1 MTDERFSPEAIHQR
15 LLTIPAMHT
24 FGYRLEELSH
34 GRAVIVAPYETKLD
48 GIFQSFH
55 GGLLA
60 TLADSTGGAAVLT
73 VTGADTPTATIDLNI
88 RFLAPCRTDARA
100 TAQII
105 KAGSSLVISEINI
118 HDMKG
123 LHVATCQASYMRF
136 RSKTRRPRQKG

>member
-1 MTDERFSPEAIHQR
+1 MTDERFSEDAIRRR
-15 LLTIPAMHT
+15 LLTIPAVHT

-34 GRAVIVAPYETKLD
+34 GRAVIVAPYETSLD

-73 VTGADTPTATIDLNI
+73 VAGAETPTATTDLNI

-100 TAQII
+100 TAKVI
-105 KAGSSLVISEINI
+105 KAGRTLVLSEINI
-118 HDMKG
+118 HDMEG
-123 LHVATCQASYMRF
+123 RHVAVCQASYMRL
-136 RSKTRRPRQKG
+136 RSGRRG